1 MTEQRSVGLPVGG
14 SGQAAEAIRPVVR
27 FNISRKFRRIV
38 AYSWVGIVYSFIFA
52 PIIVVIASS
61 FDGGSLIA
69 GRAVLQFP
77 PKNLSFQW
85 YGLIPQSMYHS
96 LWISTSMAAISA
108 ACGILLGVPAAL
120 GIIRGKFYGKTLLG
134 SLFRAPL
141 QIPFIVIGLAF
152 LQSYYFVGEVMG
164 LHLRATFTGLVL
176 GHLFVATPYVVGAVG
191 AQLQRF
197 NPAYEEAALIHGANR
212 WRAFYRVTMPII
224 MPGIYA
230 GGLYAFLVSFGDVTI
245 SLFLSGPDISP
256 LPVEI
261 FYALDNDFEPT
272 ITAIATL
279 VVVGSLIILYLIQRL
294 VGMEVL
300 LRGGGSG

>member
-1 MTEQRSVGLPVGG
+1 MNEQRSSEPSVGILSVARLMR
-14 SGQAAEAIRPVVR
+14 SSFQ
-27 FNISRKFRRIV
+27 FNIGRRFRRFC
-38 AYSWVGIVYSFIFA
+38 AYTWVGTVYTFIFA
-52 PIIVVIASS
+52 PILVVIASS
-61 FDGGSLIA
+61 FDGGSIVA

-77 PKNLSFQW
+77 PQNLSLQW
-85 YGLIPQSMYHS
+85 YGLIPVSMYQS
-96 LWISTSMAAISA
+96 LWVSTSMAAISA
-108 ACGILLGVPAAL
+108 ASGIILGVPAAL

-141 QIPFIVIGLAF
+141 QIPFIVIGIAF
-152 LQSYYFVGEVMG
+152 LQTYYFLGDLMG
-164 LHLRATFTGLVL
+164 LHMRGTFTGLVV
-176 GHLFVATPYVVGAVG
+176 GHVFVATPYVVGAVG

-197 NPAYEEAALIHGANR
+197 NPAYEEATLIHGASR

-230 GGLYAFLVSFGDVTI
+230 GGLYAFLISFGDVTI
-245 SLFLSGPDISP
+245 SMFLSGPDMSP

-272 ITAIATL
+272 ITAIASL
-279 VVVGSLIILYLIQRL
+279 VVVGSLIVLYLIQRL

>member
-1 MTEQRSVGLPVGG
+1 MTEQPSAELSVGTSGEVAAMRPGAGFNVG
-14 SGQAAEAIRPVVR
+14 RR
-27 FNISRKFRRIV
+27 LRRII
-38 AYSWVGIVYSFIFA
+38 AYTWVGTVYAFIFA
-52 PIIVVIASS
+52 PIIVVVGSS
-61 FDGGSLIA
+61 FDGGSVIA

-77 PKNLSFQW
+77 PSNLSLQW
-85 YGLIPQSMYHS
+85 YGLIPQSMFQS
-96 LWISTSMAAISA
+96 LWVSTSMAAISA
-108 ACGILLGVPAAL
+108 ACGIVLGVPAAL
-120 GIIRGKFYGKTLLG
+120 GIIRGKFYGKTLMG

-152 LQSYYFVGEVMG
+152 LQSYYFLGDVMG

-176 GHLFVATPYVVGAVG
+176 GHVFVSTPYVVGAVG

-197 NPAYEEAALIHGANR
+197 NPAYEEAALIHGASR
-212 WRAFYRVTMPII
+212 WSAFYRVTMPII